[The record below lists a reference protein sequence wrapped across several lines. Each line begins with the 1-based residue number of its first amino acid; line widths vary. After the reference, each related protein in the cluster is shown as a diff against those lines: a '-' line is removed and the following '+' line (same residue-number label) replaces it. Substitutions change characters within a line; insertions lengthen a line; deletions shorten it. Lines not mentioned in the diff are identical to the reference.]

1 VGGIAVTLRSS
12 SPATAQVQPSVVAVQ
27 QGTTTAS
34 FTIQTTHVTST
45 QTVTITATAGSVA
58 KTAVLI
64 VQ

>member
-1 VGGIAVTLRSS
+1 VGGVAVVLRSS
-12 SPATAQVQPSVVAVQ
+12 SPATAQVQPSVVTVQPGAV
-27 QGTTTAS
+27 TAS

-45 QTVTITATAGSVA
+45 QTVTITATAGGVA